1 MRLPGRELLFDAVK
15 GGVLTLALF
24 LAYISFPV
32 IGLAAGIF
40 TPLPAMYYYF
50 RRGAIAGV
58 LIFAI
63 TLSVLMI
70 MGDASVPML
79 YLLQSGLTGIILPL
93 FYLQGKGA
101 ARSIACSVGIN
112 FLLIVILAL
121 AYGFW
126 SGADLQGILLKG
138 INSSTE
144 QAVAIYGKQG
154 LSPED
159 LEIFTQGIRQAGA
172 LIANVFPALVLVAL
186 GTIAA
191 VNMSIIFR
199 LRPKRLPDMPE
210 PEPLLTFRN
219 PDLLVW
225 VVIAAGFALLLPA
238 ADISRVALNILV
250 VCGFIYFLQG
260 LAVVLAYFKRIA
272 LPSLARLIFWLVL
285 AFQPYLVLA
294 IATLGLFDTW
304 GNFRVPKQKNL

>member
-1 MRLPGRELLFDAVK
+1 MQLPGRELLFDAVK

-32 IGLAAGIF
+32 IGLAAGIL

-50 RRGAIAGV
+50 RRGSIAGV

-63 TLSVLMI
+63 TLSVLMM

-101 ARSIACSVGIN
+101 ARAIACSVGIN

-126 SGADLQGILLKG
+126 SGTDLQGILVKG

-172 LIANVFPALVLVAL
+172 LIAKVFPALVLVAL

-191 VNMSIIFR
+191 VNMSVIFR
-199 LRPKRLPDMPE
+199 LRAKRLPDIPE
-210 PEPLLTFRN
+210 AEELLSFRN

-225 VVIAAGFALLLPA
+225 VVIAAGFALLMAEPN
-238 ADISRVALNILV
+238 ISRIGLNVIV
-250 VCGFIYFLQG
+250 VCGFIYFFQG
-260 LAVVLAYFKRIA
+260 LAVVLAYFKRIE

>member
-1 MRLPGRELLFDAVK
+1 MRLPGSELLFDAVK

-24 LAYISFPV
+24 LAYITFPV
-32 IGLAAGIF
+32 LGLAAGII

-58 LIFAI
+58 LILAI
-63 TLSVLMI
+63 TLSVLMV

-79 YLLQSGLTGIILPL
+79 YLLQAGLTGIFLPF

-101 ARSIACSVGIN
+101 ARAIAYSVGIN

-144 QAVAIYGKQG
+144 QAVAIYSKQG

-159 LEIFTQGIRQAGA
+159 LELFTQGIRQAGS
-172 LIANVFPALVLVAL
+172 LIAQIFPALALVAL

-191 VNMSIIFR
+191 LNMSVIIR
-199 LRPKRLPDMPE
+199 LQTKRLPEIPE
-210 PEPLLTFRN
+210 PEQFLSFRN
-219 PDLLVW
+219 PDMLVW
-225 VVIAAGFALLLPA
+225 VVIAAGFALLIPA
-238 ADISRVALNILV
+238 ADVGRAGLNVLV

-260 LAVVLAYFKRIA
+260 LAVVLAFFKRISV
-272 LPSLARLIFWLVL
+272 PSLARIIFWLVL

-294 IATLGLFDTW
+294 IAILGLFDIW

>member
-1 MRLPGRELLFDAVK
+1 MRLPGSELLFDAVK

-24 LAYISFPV
+24 LAYITFPV
-32 IGLAAGIF
+32 LGLAAGII

-63 TLSVLMI
+63 TLSVLMV

-79 YLLQSGLTGIILPL
+79 YLLQAGLTGIFLPF

-101 ARSIACSVGIN
+101 ARAIVYSVGIN

-126 SGADLQGILLKG
+126 SGTDLQGILLKG

-144 QAVAIYGKQG
+144 QAVAIYSKQG
-154 LSPED
+154 LPPED
-159 LEIFTQGIRQAGA
+159 LELFTEGIRRAGS
-172 LIANVFPALVLVAL
+172 LIAQIFPALALVSL

-191 VNMSIIFR
+191 LNMSVIIR
-199 LRPKRLPDMPE
+199 LRAKRLPEIPE
-210 PEPLLTFRN
+210 PELFLSFRN
-219 PDLLVW
+219 PDMLVW
-225 VVIAAGFALLLPA
+225 VVIAAGFALLIPA
-238 ADISRVALNILV
+238 ADVGRAGLNVLV

-260 LAVVLAYFKRIA
+260 LAVVLAFFKRVSV
-272 LPSLARLIFWLVL
+272 PSLARIIFWLVL

-294 IATLGLFDTW
+294 IAILGLFDIW

>member
-1 MRLPGRELLFDAVK
+1 MRLPGSELLFDAVK

-24 LAYISFPV
+24 LAYITFPV
-32 IGLAAGIF
+32 LGLAAGII

-58 LIFAI
+58 LILAI
-63 TLSVLMI
+63 TLSVLMV

-79 YLLQSGLTGIILPL
+79 YLLQAGLTGIFLPF

-101 ARSIACSVGIN
+101 ARAIAYSVGIN

-126 SGADLQGILLKG
+126 SGTDLQGILLKG

-144 QAVAIYGKQG
+144 QAVAIYSKQG

-159 LEIFTQGIRQAGA
+159 LELFTQGIRQAGS
-172 LIANVFPALVLVAL
+172 LIAQIFPALALVAL

-191 VNMSIIFR
+191 LNMSVIIR
-199 LRPKRLPDMPE
+199 LRAKRLPEIPE
-210 PEPLLTFRN
+210 PEQFLSFRN
-219 PDLLVW
+219 PDMLVW
-225 VVIAAGFALLLPA
+225 VVIAAGFALLIPA
-238 ADISRVALNILV
+238 ADVGRAGLNVLV

-260 LAVVLAYFKRIA
+260 LAVVLAFFKRISV
-272 LPSLARLIFWLVL
+272 PSLARIIFWLVL

-294 IATLGLFDTW
+294 IAILGLFDIW